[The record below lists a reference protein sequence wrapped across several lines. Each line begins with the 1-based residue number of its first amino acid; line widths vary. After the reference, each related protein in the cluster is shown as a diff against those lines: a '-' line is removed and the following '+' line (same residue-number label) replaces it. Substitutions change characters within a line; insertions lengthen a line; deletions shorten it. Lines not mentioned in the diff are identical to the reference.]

1 VGDLVNDYQYQ
12 VLIVDDETNICGL
25 LRESLSDRGYRC
37 TTAQSA
43 AQALERLNEFKFD
56 VALLDVRMPGMSG
69 VELLSRVKSSYPN
82 LAVIMLT
89 AVDEVDTAVETMKAG
104 ASDYITK
111 PFDLDRVD
119 KAVRASL
126 EKVER
131 DQASRIEKVTDENV
145 AAIEAIARGVEARQE
160 MLDVHSEIVVR
171 QTIDIAR
178 QMGLPESK
186 IAEWTA
192 KREEQRLRKV
202 KRIVSSLIKPV
213 QESLTITNSTE
224 NHSD

>member
-1 VGDLVNDYQYQ
+1 VDDLVNDYQYK
-12 VLIVDDETNICGL
+12 VLIVDDEPNICGL
-25 LRESLSDRGYRC
+25 LRESLSDRGYQC
-37 TTAQSA
+37 TIAQSA
-43 AQALERLNEFKFD
+43 AQALERLNESKFD

-69 VELLSRVKSSYPN
+69 VELLNRVKSSYPS
-82 LAVIMLT
+82 LAIIMLT

-119 KAVRASL
+119 KAVRAAL
-126 EKVER
+126 ERVDR
-131 DQASRIEKVTDENV
+131 DQAANTEKVMDENM
-145 AAIEAIARGVEARQE
+145 AAIDAIARGVEARQE

-178 QMGLPESK
+178 QMGLPENK
-186 IAEWTA
+186 IEEWTA
-192 KREEQRLRKV
+192 QREEQSSRKM
-202 KRIVSSLIKPV
+202 KRIVSSLVKPV
-213 QESLTITNSTE
+213 QESLTFTNSTE

>member
-1 VGDLVNDYQYQ
+1 MVNDYQYK

-25 LRESLSDRGYRC
+25 LRESLSARGYQC
-37 TTAQSA
+37 TIAQSA
-43 AQALERLNEFKFD
+43 AQALERLNESKFD
-56 VALLDVRMPGMSG
+56 VALLDDRMPGMSG
-69 VELLSRVKSSYPN
+69 VELLNRVKSSYPT

-89 AVDEVDTAVETMKAG
+89 AVDEVDTVVETMKAG

-119 KAVRASL
+119 KAVRAAL
-126 EKVER
+126 EKVDR
-131 DQASRIEKVTDENV
+131 GQASSPEKVTDESM
-145 AAIEAIARGVEARQE
+145 AAIDAIARGVEARQE

-186 IAEWTA
+186 IEEWTA
-192 KREEQRLRKV
+192 QREEQSLRKM
-202 KRIVSSLIKPV
+202 KRIVSSLVKPV
-213 QESLTITNSTE
+213 QESLTFTNSTE

>member
-1 VGDLVNDYQYQ
+1 MANDYQYK

-25 LRESLSDRGYRC
+25 LRESLSDRGYQC

-56 VALLDVRMPGMSG
+56 VVLLDVGMPGMSG
-69 VELLSRVKSSYPN
+69 VELLNRVKSSYRS

-89 AVDEVDTAVETMKAG
+89 AVDEVGTAVETMKAG

-119 KAVRASL
+119 KAVRAAL
-126 EKVER
+126 EKVDR
-131 DQASRIEKVTDENV
+131 DQAANTEKVTDENM
-145 AAIEAIARGVEARQE
+145 AAIDAIARGVEARQE

-178 QMGLPESK
+178 QMGLPENK
-186 IAEWTA
+186 IEEWTA
-192 KREEQRLRKV
+192 QREEQSLRKM
-202 KRIVSSLIKPV
+202 KRIVSSLVKPV
-213 QESLTITNSTE
+213 QESLTFTNSTE